1 MNHVNRALI
10 ILASYD
16 FESLQLTLKSLPHT
30 VAEHERI
37 VVILNGINTLA
48 SAIVERVAR
57 AWAAESPGNR
67 FVVRPICSGAKAFF
81 AIKEVLADY
90 APLQEVEW
98 ICKIDD
104 DVIPLKKNWLDGLH
118 NAYVEHSAHSKVAF
132 TTGLI
137 NNNCWGFNEL
147 LDIFD
152 KRKDFTAMFNY
163 RLRGGAVNDFMPGE
177 VNNGSFGTIW
187 HEPYIAWWV
196 HQWTTLNIGD
206 FIARTS
212 GLAPRQIARNTG
224 YSIGCIF
231 FERKFWLG
239 LNHEQFNSI
248 LDEEIIHQTCQ
259 AEGRARWAVMD
270 QPMLHLFYFNQ
281 RLANRDI
288 IDPVAASLSGYFN
301 DESFKAIS
309 RITMEELTIN
319 LKEEFKTLHDD
330 LWAFL
335 RSLVA
340 DTESS
345 AVTQ

>member
-16 FESLQLTLKSLPHT
+16 FESLQLTLGSLPHT
-30 VAEHERI
+30 VADNERI

-48 SAIVERVAR
+48 SAMVERVAR
-57 AWAAESPGNR
+57 AWAAASPGNR

-90 APLQEVEW
+90 EPLQDVEW

-104 DVIPLKKNWLDGLH
+104 DVIPLKKNWLDALQ
-118 NAYVEHSAHSKVAF
+118 NAYSGQSAAGSIGF
-132 TTGLI
+132 ITGLI

-152 KRKDFTAMFNY
+152 KRKEFRAMFNY

-177 VNNGSFGTIW
+177 VNNGSYGTIW

-212 GLAPRQIARNTG
+212 GLPQKQIARDTG

-231 FERKFWLG
+231 FEKAFWLR
-239 LNHEQFNSI
+239 LDHEKFNSI
-248 LDEEIIHQTCQ
+248 LDEEIIHYTCQ
-259 AEGRARWAVMD
+259 VEGRTRWAVMD

-288 IDPVAASLSGYFN
+288 IDPVAASLSAYFN
-301 DESFKAIS
+301 DESFKTIS
-309 RITMEELTIN
+309 RITLEELSIN
-319 LKEEFKTLHDD
+319 LKEEVKSLHDD
-330 LWAFL
+330 LWSFL
-335 RSLVA
+335 RSLVTDA
-340 DTESS
+340 ESS
-345 AVTQ
+345 PVAQ